1 MNIRQPVAHASACS
15 GELQFTVDWDAELYE
30 AKHNFVWKLG
40 SAVIDLL
47 DPKPGER
54 ILDLGCGTGQ
64 LTQAL
69 ADRGAE
75 VVGLDSS
82 PDMIGQARQ
91 NFPAIP
97 FVLSNAT
104 EMTFDREFDAVFS
117 NAALHWM
124 PDAERVADRI
134 AKALKPGGRFAAE
147 FGGKGNIAHIMR
159 AIHEVLH
166 AFYDGNVPQTRTYY
180 PSVAEYST
188 LVERHGMEVQ
198 LAQLFNRPTPLEGE
212 NGIENWIRQFKW
224 YYFEPLAPERREKA
238 LAAVVE
244 ALRPN
249 LWDGTQW
256 SADYRR
262 LRILAVRC

>member
-1 MNIRQPVAHASACS
+1 MRGRPSTS
-15 GELQFTVDWDAELYE
+15 TWDAELYE

-40 SAVIDLL
+40 EAVIDLL

-69 ADRGAE
+69 ADRGAG
-75 VVGLDSS
+75 VVGLDASS
-82 PDMIGQARQ
+82 DMIGQARQ
-91 NFPAIP
+91 NFPALR
-97 FVLSNAT
+97 FVLENAA
-104 EMTFDREFDAVFS
+104 EMNFDQEFDGVFS

-124 PDAERVADRI
+124 TQAERVVQRVAM
-134 AKALKPGGRFAAE
+134 ALRPGGRFAAE

-159 AIHEVLH
+159 AIHDVLPKY
-166 AFYDGNVPQTRTYY
+166 YDGNVPAARTYF
-180 PSVAEYST
+180 PSVAEYGT
-188 LVERHGMEVQ
+188 ILEHYGLEVRF
-198 LAQLFNRPTPLEGE
+198 AQLFDRPTPLEGE
-212 NGIENWIRQFKW
+212 NGIDNWIRQFKW
-224 YYFEPLAPERREKA
+224 YYFEPLPREKREKA
-238 LAAVVE
+238 LADVVE
-244 ALRPN
+244 SLRPA